1 MGEMYIILIRYPD
14 KWERRKPVIINVS
27 THYPWAVTLA
37 SFSWIKNT
45 SCCTHDIVTLMTI
58 SSIVVHVDGIWMT
71 DWLHRLVGWWGCMHS
86 TPREES
92 KTRFI
97 TLSTEKKVKENILL
111 QRRRWAGGH
120 RVSETGMH
128 GCRCPF
134 PKKKKKVEYTLSFL
148 SPYQQQRS
156 PVDHGAI
163 RVLCS
168 TSCHIIYPHMLPRL
182 GKGKRK
188 GSVPEKKRLLWADSW
203 QQVPVWEEQGKKL
216 LNSTVYTPDCFSAP
230 GLPPKG
236 NQDFP

>member
-71 DWLHRLVGWWGCMHS
+71 GWLHRLVGWWGCMHS

-134 PKKKKKVEYTLSFL
+134 PKKKKKSRIHTLFSFSLPTTEKPCWPWGHKSSLLYKLSYNL
-148 SPYQQQRS
+148 SPHAS
-156 PVDHGAI
+156 
-163 RVLCS
+163 
-168 TSCHIIYPHMLPRL
+168 
-182 GKGKRK
+182 
-188 GSVPEKKRLLWADSW
+188 
-203 QQVPVWEEQGKKL
+203 
-216 LNSTVYTPDCFSAP
+216 
-230 GLPPKG
+230 
-236 NQDFP
+236 